1 MELFSTKIIFGT
13 VFKSK
18 RPDTILNK
26 KLNSLLMKKTAIFV
40 AIAMFLGTLT
50 VGAQQ
55 TDSTMTTNNSVAAT
69 STLTSKFL
77 PMPEPLTMEKIFPAI
92 GTYHS
97 TQATTADATAT
108 QPTADPTTTQPAA
121 NATGDVMITLD
132 PTNKGI
138 VWIDGLPQGKVKA
151 MLRVSP
157 ATYKIPAQKTEE
169 GKDVPEGTLIYDKD
183 ANVLNICL
191 GCKYNDVEPAQPFA
205 TTTDADMTTDA
216 TAKTTKKSKTKKAKV
231 WTYTGAKAETVAPE
245 NPINP
250 VTDDQQKQNDQQQDQ
265 QQ

>member
-1 MELFSTKIIFGT
+1 MAQYLKVKGQIALL
-13 VFKSK
+13 KK
-18 RPDTILNK
+18 QLN
-26 KLNSLLMKKTAIFV
+26 NLLMKKTAIFV
-40 AIAMFLGTLT
+40 AIAMFLGILT

-55 TDSTMTTNNSVAAT
+55 TDSTMTAKNTVAAT
-69 STLTSKFL
+69 TSLTSKFL

-97 TQATTADATAT
+97 TTQATAVDGAV
-108 QPTADPTTTQPAA
+108 TQPAA
-121 NATGDVMITLD
+121 EATAPTGDVMITLD

-138 VWIDGLPQGKVKA
+138 VWIEGLPQGKVKA

-169 GKDVPEGTLIYDKD
+169 GKDIPEGTLIYDKD

-191 GCKYNDVEPAQPFA
+191 GCKYNDVEPAQAFA
-205 TTTDADMTTDA
+205 TTADADMDA
-216 TAKTTKKSKTKKAKV
+216 TAKTTKKASTKKAKV

-245 NPINP
+245 NTMNP
-250 VTDDQQKQNDQQQDQ
+250 ANDQQKQDDQQQNDQ
-265 QQ
+265 